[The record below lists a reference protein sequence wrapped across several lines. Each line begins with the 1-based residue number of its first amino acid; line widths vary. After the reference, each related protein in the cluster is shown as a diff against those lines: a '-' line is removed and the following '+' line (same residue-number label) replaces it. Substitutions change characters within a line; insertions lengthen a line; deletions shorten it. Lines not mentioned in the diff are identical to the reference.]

1 MILNS
6 YTYYYFLG
14 IGGIGMSAIAR
25 YLNQAGNRVLG
36 YDRVRT
42 SLCSELEREGMPIHY
57 EDCIENIPTE
67 LTPENTLVIYTPAIP
82 KDSAQLNYFKTKEYT
97 LNKRSEILG
106 LITSDS
112 YNISVAGTHGK
123 TTTSALISHLLHHS
137 GVHFGAFL
145 GGLSTNLG
153 SNYFNSCRPN
163 EKAVTVTEADEFD
176 RSFLTLSPNLA
187 VITSMDAD
195 HLDIYGTGDELK
207 KSFFDFI
214 HKIEPQGKLFLKNGL
229 SHPNIDEISV
239 FTYGINQGDYK
250 AINVRVENGWFL
262 FDFETTEISWPNLKL
277 GIPGNH
283 NIENALAAIA
293 VALEMNLNREQITD
307 GLKTFK
313 GVKRRF
319 EFICR
324 EPDFVYIDDYAHH
337 PTELE
342 AFIKSVKMLYPDKK
356 ITGVF
361 QPHLYSR
368 TKDFAAGFAESLSLL
383 DEAILLDIYPARE
396 LPMEGVTS
404 DIIFD
409 KITGNRKHNA
419 TKENVLEL
427 LKTLDPEVLVTMG
440 AGDIDTLVTP
450 INKMLK
456 P

>member
-1 MILNS
+1 
-6 YTYYYFLG
+6 
-14 IGGIGMSAIAR
+14 MSAIAR

-42 SLCSELEREGMPIHY
+42 PLCSELEREGMPIHY
-57 EDCIENIPTE
+57 EDVIENIPVE

-82 KDSAQLNYFKTKEYT
+82 KNSAQLNYFQTKHYQ

-112 YNISVAGTHGK
+112 FNISIAGTHGK

-137 GVHFGAFL
+137 KVHFGAFL

-187 VITSMDAD
+187 VITSMDPD

-214 HKIEPQGKLFLKNGL
+214 GKIEAGGKLFLKDGL
-229 SHPNIDEISV
+229 TYPEIEGVSV
-239 FTYGINQGDYK
+239 FTYGIERGQYK
-250 AINVRVENGWFL
+250 ASSVRVENGWFL
-262 FDFETTEISWPNLKL
+262 FDFITEGIYWPNLKL

-293 VALEMNLNREQITD
+293 VALEMNLNREQITE

-319 EFICR
+319 EFINR

-337 PTELE
+337 PAELE
-342 AFIKSVKMLYPDKK
+342 AFILSVKMLYPDKK

-368 TKDFAAGFAESLSLL
+368 TKDFAPGFAQSLSLL

-396 LPMEGVTS
+396 LPMKGVTS
-404 DIIFD
+404 DLIFD
-409 KITGNRKHNA
+409 EITCPKKHKA
-419 TKENVLEL
+419 TKDSVLEL
-427 LKTLDPEVLVTMG
+427 LKTLDPGVLLTMG
-440 AGDIDTLVTP
+440 AGDIDTLVLP
-450 INKMLK
+450 ISTLLK
-456 P
+456 S

>member
-1 MILNS
+1 
-6 YTYYYFLG
+6 
-14 IGGIGMSAIAR
+14 MSAIAR

-42 SLCSELEREGMPIHY
+42 PLCSELEREGMPIHY
-57 EDCIENIPTE
+57 EDCIENIPSE

-214 HKIEPQGKLFLKNGL
+214 QKIEQGGKLFLRHGL
-229 SHPNIDEISV
+229 SHPRINEISV

-250 AINVRVENGWFL
+250 AVNVRVENGWFL

-342 AFIKSVKMLYPDKK
+342 AFIKSVRMLYPDKK

-368 TKDFAAGFAESLSLL
+368 TKDFADGFAESLSLL

-396 LPMEGVTS
+396 LPMEGVSS

-409 KITGNRKHNA
+409 KIIGNRKHKA

-427 LKTLDPEVLVTMG
+427 LKTLDPEVLVTIG

-450 INKMLK
+450 INTLLK

>member
-1 MILNS
+1 MILSN

-25 YLNQAGNRVLG
+25 YLNQAGSRVLG

-42 SLCSELEREGMPIHY
+42 PLCSELEREGMPIHY
-57 EDCIENIPTE
+57 EDCIENIPSE
-67 LTPENTLVIYTPAIP
+67 ITPENTLVIFTPAIP
-82 KDSAQLNYFKTKEYT
+82 KDSAQLNYFLNKGYT

-106 LITSDS
+106 HITSDS
-112 YNISVAGTHGK
+112 FNISVAGTHGK

-137 GVHFGAFL
+137 GIHFGAFL

-153 SNYFNSCRPN
+153 SNYFNSCRPD
-163 EKAVTVTEADEFD
+163 ERAVTVTEADEFD

-214 HKIEPQGKLFLKNGL
+214 HKIEPNGKLFLRHGL
-229 SHPNIDEISV
+229 QHPGLKDVTIL
-239 FTYGINQGDYK
+239 TYGINGGDYNATK
-250 AINVRVENGWFL
+250 VRVENGWFL
-262 FDFETTEISWPNLKL
+262 FDFETKGIKWPDLKL

-293 VALEMNLNREQITD
+293 VAIEMKLDLSQIKE

-337 PTELE
+337 PAELE

-368 TKDFAAGFAESLSLL
+368 TKDFASGFAESLSLL

-396 LPMEGVTS
+396 LPMAGVSSDLIFDRITS
-404 DIIFD
+404 D
-409 KITGNRKHNA
+409 KKHKAN
-419 TKENVLEL
+419 KENVLHL
-427 LKTLDPEVLVTMG
+427 LKILDPEVLVTMG

-450 INKMLK
+450 INAMLK

>member
-1 MILNS
+1 VILKH

-42 SLCSELEREGMPIHY
+42 PLCSELEREGMPIHY
-57 EDCIENIPTE
+57 DDVIENIPFE

-82 KDSAQLNYFKTKEYT
+82 KDSTLLNYFQTKQYQ

-112 YNISVAGTHGK
+112 FNISVAGTHGK
-123 TTTSALISHLLHHS
+123 TTTSALISHLLNHS

-187 VITSMDAD
+187 VITSMDPD

-214 HKIEPQGKLFLKNGL
+214 HKIEPQGKLFLRHGL
-229 SHPNIDEISV
+229 SHPTIDEISV

-250 AINVRVENGWFL
+250 ASKVRVENGWFL
-262 FDFETTEISWPNLKL
+262 FDFETAGIHWPNLKL

-337 PTELE
+337 PAELE

-368 TKDFAAGFAESLSLL
+368 TKDFAPGFAESLSLL

-409 KITGNRKHNA
+409 KITCKKKHKA

-427 LKTLDPEVLVTMG
+427 LKKLDPEVLLTMG
-440 AGDIDTLVTP
+440 AGDIDTLVIP
-450 INKMLK
+450 INKLLR